1 MLKLSMLKQFGK
13 FLYSLLISLWFYIA
27 FFSYVVIY
35 GSFVAWRQKILSKT
49 RGEKAAREY
58 LINEVAKFGRR
69 AFSWFGIK
77 VICMGEENV
86 PREKEGYVIIANHL
100 STMDIPLILGYVNGG
115 TAFIAKAELSKVP
128 GVSHYTKKL
137 GGLFIKRGDPKQT
150 AGVLRVMAR
159 AIRNGKVFT
168 IFPEGTRSRD
178 GKVGPFRKGSLAI
191 PYKLGVK
198 VLPVSIYGTGRIMKP
213 RSLLLN
219 PTRVGIHIHPMIDPA
234 DFGSEEEL
242 REKVREVI
250 VKGWERLRKE
260 VER

>member
-1 MLKLSMLKQFGK
+1 MLKPSMLKRFGK
-13 FLYSLLISLWFYIA
+13 FLYSLLMSLWFYIA

-86 PREKEGYVIIANHL
+86 PKEKEGYVIIANHL

-128 GVSHYTKKL
+128 GVSRYTKKL

-150 AGVLRVMAR
+150 AGVLSIMAR
-159 AIRNGKVFT
+159 AMRDGKVFT

-178 GKVGPFRKGSLAI
+178 GKVGPFRKGSLAV
-191 PYKLGVK
+191 PYRFGMKI
-198 VLPVSIYGTGRIMKP
+198 LPVSIYFLASAILIP
-213 RSLLLN
+213 SLLIARSN
-219 PTRVGIHIHPMIDPA
+219 AM
-234 DFGSEEEL
+234 
-242 REKVREVI
+242 
-250 VKGWERLRKE
+250 RLPSSL
-260 VER
+260 